1 MIILSASDVTL
12 SFGTDVVLSNMSL
25 GVNEGDKIGI
35 VGVNGAG
42 KSLFMK
48 ILCGDIEPSDGE
60 VFLAKDKRV
69 GYLEQNTGLD
79 SDKGVFEEMCMAFPE
94 LVFAEK
100 RLTELTELM
109 QSLKVLQ

>member
-1 MIILSASDVTL
+1 MIILSASGVTL
-12 SFGTDVVLSNMSL
+12 SFGTDVILSGIDL

-48 ILCGDIEPSDGE
+48 ILCGAAEPSEGQI
-60 VFLAKDKRV
+60 FLAKDKRI

-79 SDKGVFEEMCMAFPE
+79 SEKCIFDEM
-94 LVFAEK
+94 
-100 RLTELTELM
+100 
-109 QSLKVLQ
+109 